1 MNKQTRKRG
10 TDPSFPRLLGEQLCL
25 DFVNT
30 IEGRLG
36 TYPGEFLTSYVD
48 LARWSRHVGIM
59 TEAEV
64 EQLLE
69 EVEQRPVEA
78 ATIYERALTLRQ
90 TIYTIFLAIARGTAP
105 AQAELDALQQAYLAA
120 LAQTRLVPRNHDYHW
135 GWVESSPGL
144 DRVLWLVV
152 QSAVQLLTS
161 GELERVKE
169 CRGAEDCGW
178 LFFDTSK
185 NRSRQWCSMEGC
197 GSRVKM
203 RRLYVRQRKE
213 FAPSR

>member
-10 TDPSFPRLLGEQLCL
+10 ADPSFPRLLGEQLCL

-30 IEGRLG
+30 VEGRLG
-36 TYPGEFLTSYVD
+36 AHPGEFLTSYAD
-48 LARWSRHVGIM
+48 LARWGRHVGIM

-64 EQLLE
+64 EQVLE
-69 EVEQRPVEA
+69 EAERRPAEA
-78 ATIYERALTLRQ
+78 VTTYERALALRQ
-90 TIYTIFLAIARGTAP
+90 TIYTIFLAIARDAAP
-105 AQAELDALQQAYLAA
+105 AQADLDALQQVYLAA
-120 LAQTRLVPRNHDYHW
+120 LTQTRLAPGASGYHW
-135 GWVESSPGL
+135 RWAEESAGL
-144 DRVLWLVV
+144 DRLLWPVV
-152 QSAVQLLTS
+152 QSAVNLLTS
-161 GELERVKE
+161 GELARVKE

-203 RRLYVRQRKE
+203 RRLYLRQRKDL
-213 FAPSR
+213 APSR